1 MPFYLDDIRGYQK
14 SVSLHSIEQ
23 KRHRHAW
30 ACALTMARI
39 GVIYS
44 QRKLEFTRDTILL
57 RSKLLRMS
65 SQIRH
70 RQNGMEEVVCEWSLL
85 KDLYLY
91 NSAESAFDP

>member
-1 MPFYLDDIRGYQK
+1 MPFYFDEISDYEK
-14 SVSLHSIEQ
+14 PVSLRSIEQ
-23 KRHRHAW
+23 HRHAW

-44 QRKLEFTRDTILL
+44 QRKLEFARDTIL

-91 NSAESAFDP
+91 NSAESVFDP